1 VVEFYTKYP
10 ITLGLFQTQCTN
22 LRTCCVFASHITTWR
37 RPFRKSEST
46 EEDLSPIFNTRFFSI
61 EAFKYFHKKTYL
73 KVWKRLLMA
82 KYNICKQSYSSNN
95 LTVILGK
102 FGTNAKYIIYT
113 KRTGYKILKKSLDKV
128 LWMKKTRYIW
138 KGKHN
143 IKRKAQTMQ
152 RITPFDEPEHTQL
165 NIICIHVLRESYNP
179 YNYMSK
185 YENTL
190 KLLYRKNSTPSN
202 RLSR

>member
-1 VVEFYTKYP
+1 
-10 ITLGLFQTQCTN
+10 
-22 LRTCCVFASHITTWR
+22 
-37 RPFRKSEST
+37 
-46 EEDLSPIFNTRFFSI
+46 
-61 EAFKYFHKKTYL
+61 
-73 KVWKRLLMA
+73 
-82 KYNICKQSYSSNN
+82 
-95 LTVILGK
+95 
-102 FGTNAKYIIYT
+102 
-113 KRTGYKILKKSLDKV
+113 
-128 LWMKKTRYIW
+128 
-138 KGKHN
+138 
-143 IKRKAQTMQ
+143 MQ